1 MTIDNYTG
9 HFKQY
14 THKSYFAYE
23 SNHSISYEFAFTLCK

>member
-14 THKSYFAYE
+14 THKSYRDYD
-23 SNHSISYEFAFTLCK
+23 SRTIDTVNCI